1 MRKKKKVRVQSV
13 GFDSMDQ
20 DLVQLDLDDD
30 QNNQPTP
37 FGEMGEQYARSMA
50 NLQGETNIKFGNF
63 FNQVSAKVSFP

>member
-13 GFDSMDQ
+13 GFDSDE
-20 DLVQLDLDDD
+20 DLEQLDLYDD

-37 FGEMGEQYARSMA
+37 FGEMGEQYARSMS

-63 FNQVSAKVSFP
+63 FSQVSAKVSFS